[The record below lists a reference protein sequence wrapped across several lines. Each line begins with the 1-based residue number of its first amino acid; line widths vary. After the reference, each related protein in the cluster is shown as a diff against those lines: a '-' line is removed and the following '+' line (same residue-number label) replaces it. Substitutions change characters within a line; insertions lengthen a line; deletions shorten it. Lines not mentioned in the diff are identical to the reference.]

1 MDRWNGVAVRAYWPA
16 AFALLVAVVS
26 VAVLSRWQASP
37 LLAGFV
43 ALGRWVPLLALASTL
58 WLVAAPTYRLVQWQ
72 RGQGFDCRVAAARW
86 GANAS
91 GTRAWASVTGAAM
104 RAATTWTT
112 GTMSNAA

>member
-26 VAVLSRWQASP
+26 MAVLSQWQASP

-43 ALGRWVPLLALASTL
+43 VVEHWVPLLALAATL

-72 RGQGFDCRVAAARW
+72 RGQGFDCPRCGGPLGHERIGHERMG
-86 GANAS
+86 GAYRRCYACGDNVNH
-91 GTRAWASVTGAAM
+91 RHYE
-104 RAATTWTT
+104 
-112 GTMSNAA
+112 